1 MDILY
6 ISPQASHELTVFCEP
21 SLIVEVLE
29 HFGEGG
35 KIIAT
40 EQGGDKPSRL
50 WIITD
55 YISNH
60 TIASKKKLAVILSFA
75 AIGGVIQIQ
84 DRQEFGNVRVLCMLK
99 DLYYIS
105 EDDFD
110 YFVDAF
116 FNFSNGKCIK
126 FK

>member
-6 ISPQASHELTVFCEP
+6 ISPKTLQELTDFCEQ
-21 SLIVEVLE
+21 SLIEEVLE
-29 HFGEGG
+29 HFENVG
-35 KIIAT
+35 KIIET
-40 EQGGDKPSRL
+40 VQGGERPSRL

-60 TIASKKKLAVILSFA
+60 TIDSKKKLAVVLSFA
-75 AIGGVIQIQ
+75 AIGGVIKIQ
-84 DRQEFGNVRVLCMLK
+84 DRQEVGNVNVLCMLK

-105 EDDFD
+105 EEDFE

-116 FNFSNGKCIK
+116 FSFSDGNGVK

>member
-6 ISPQASHELTVFCEP
+6 ISPQASHELTSFCEP

-29 HFGEGG
+29 HFEKVG
-35 KIIAT
+35 KVIET
-40 EQGGDKPSRL
+40 VQGGDRPSRL

-60 TIASKKKLAVILSFA
+60 TIDSKKKLAVILSFA

-84 DRQEFGNVRVLCMLK
+84 DRQEIGNVNVQCMLK
-99 DLYYIS
+99 DLDYIS

-116 FNFSNGKCIK
+116 FNFSDGNGIK